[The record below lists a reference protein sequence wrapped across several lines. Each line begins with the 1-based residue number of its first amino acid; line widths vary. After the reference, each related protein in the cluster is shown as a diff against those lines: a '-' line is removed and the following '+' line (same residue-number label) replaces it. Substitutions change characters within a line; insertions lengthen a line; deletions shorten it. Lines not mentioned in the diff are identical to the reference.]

1 MGYAEETGM
10 RRVVARYF
18 GHVQGVGFRYTVKM
32 LAGRYDVSGSV
43 NNEPDGSVKLVAEGM
58 NKEVAELLEAIE
70 SSQLSRYIRDRRY
83 EWYPPQGDTGGFYV
97 G

>member
-1 MGYAEETGM
+1 MDHAEDVDM

-32 LAGRYDVSGSV
+32 LAGRFDVSGSV
-43 NNEPDGSVKLVAEGM
+43 NNEPDGSVKLIAEGR
-58 NKEVAELLEAIE
+58 NKEVAELLEAVE
-70 SSQLSRYIRDRRY
+70 SSQLGRHIRDRRY
-83 EWYPPQGDTGGFYV
+83 EWGPPQGDTGGFYV